1 LRQVIE
7 LYILPLLRLGL
18 QKQAPYGTGHSK
30 ETIEVTCV
38 GYIFG
43 FGVGGHGI
51 GIGKIILERLIVK
64 MYEED
69 AGREFHISHLQVPLV
84 EPVC

>member
-1 LRQVIE
+1 M
-7 LYILPLLRLGL
+7 
-18 QKQAPYGTGHSK
+18 
-30 ETIEVTCV
+30 

>member
-1 LRQVIE
+1 M
-7 LYILPLLRLGL
+7 
-18 QKQAPYGTGHSK
+18 
-30 ETIEVTCV
+30 

-51 GIGKIILERLIVK
+51 DIGKIVLERLIVE
-64 MYEED
+64 MYED
-69 AGREFHISHLQVPLV
+69 AGREFDISHLQAPLV